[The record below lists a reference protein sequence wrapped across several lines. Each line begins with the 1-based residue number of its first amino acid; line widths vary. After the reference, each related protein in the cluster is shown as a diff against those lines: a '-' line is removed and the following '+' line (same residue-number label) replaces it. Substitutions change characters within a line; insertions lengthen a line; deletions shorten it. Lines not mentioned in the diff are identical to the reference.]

1 MRALTEYFPQI
12 YLIANSIVYGVLAV
26 LFVTDANTWF
36 ANLEILPRSPVGLT
50 ELKTM
55 YIGLMA
61 AIGIFSML
69 SALFNSLR
77 LAGLTFALIS
87 YSMLA
92 GVRSYG
98 IFVDG
103 VSSDLMTL
111 LLSVEIM
118 SALLALLALFFK
130 SSR

>member
-1 MRALTEYFPQI
+1 MRALTRYFPQI
-12 YLIANSIVYGVLAV
+12 YLIANSIVYGVLVV

-36 ANLEILPRSPVGLT
+36 ANLEILPRSLVGLA

-61 AIGIFSML
+61 AIGVFSIL

-77 LAGLTFALIS
+77 LAGLIFALIS

-103 VSSDLMTL
+103 VSSELMAL

>member
-1 MRALTEYFPQI
+1 
-12 YLIANSIVYGVLAV
+12 
-26 LFVTDANTWF
+26 
-36 ANLEILPRSPVGLT
+36 
-50 ELKTM
+50 M

-61 AIGIFSML
+61 AIGVFSIL

-77 LAGLTFALIS
+77 QAGLIFALIS

-103 VSSDLMTL
+103 VSSDLMTQ

-130 SSR
+130 LSR